1 MGEKKFTT
9 RYQDNYQ
16 SAASAA
22 GENVLTVVG
31 LASDGPIGQIQS
43 FSGMSGVEICESV
56 FGEGQT
62 LPRAVR
68 RAIEAVTNATE
79 GNPIQVNAMRVG
91 QGATMASISLLND
104 STAENCMTI
113 EYDYAGADGNEWQC
127 KVEKDDEAEE
137 YIVTLR
143 RGTTGTA
150 VQFTGSTAGEGATPV
165 AELVEA
171 INAGGL
177 GLTATLVT
185 DDKLLE
191 IDYTAFTG
199 GADGTMTNAQA
210 ILAMKI
216 LEDKNY
222 MNFYIVGWKGTG
234 DDGAAVRAALN
245 THCNSQLSER
255 DCERFSFVEAEDFS
269 TSYPYP
275 HPSWYTDIATWVE
288 SIETSLLG
296 VDMKNLIMF
305 AGSKTY
311 TDGAG
316 TEYEANVAAEAAAL
330 WLALPIN
337 RAMLNLQVPNAVEA
351 DLAPSIPAAYRARI
365 ADARCNYMR
374 YEDDNRGVIV
384 VNGDTL
390 AATTSDYKYVEILR
404 TQYTC
409 GQEARI
415 AGKPAW
421 GKPDDGKG
429 SGLDTMKDLM
439 ESTLDRTRVGK
450 TIFAVKVT
458 PEFVDDDNVEATM
471 AVTHY
476 RTMRSVDHVVHVER
490 S

>member
-1 MGEKKFTT
+1 MGENKFTT

-16 SAASAA
+16 SAASAG
-22 GENVLTVVG
+22 GENVLTIVG
-31 LASDGPIGQIQS
+31 LASDGPIGEIQS
-43 FSGMSGVEICESV
+43 FSGMAGVASCEAV
-56 FGEGQT
+56 FGEGGT

-91 QGATMASISLLND
+91 SGYAMASISLLND
-104 STAENCMTI
+104 STAEVCMTI
-113 EYDYAGADGNEWQC
+113 AYDYAGIDGNEWQC

-137 YIVTLR
+137 YVVTLR
-143 RGTTGTA
+143 RGTDGTA

-165 AELVEA
+165 EELVEA

-177 GLTATLVT
+177 GLTATLVSE
-185 DDKLLE
+185 DKLLE
-191 IDYTAFTG
+191 IDYTSFTG
-199 GADGTMTNAQA
+199 GLDGTLTNAQA
-210 ILAMKI
+210 ILAMQI
-216 LEDKNY
+216 LESKKY
-222 MNFYIVGWKGTG
+222 MNFYVVGWKGTG

-255 DCERFSFVEAEDFS
+255 DCERFAFVEAEDFS
-269 TSYPYP
+269 SVYPFP
-275 HPSWYTDIATWVE
+275 HPSWYTDMATWASGIAT
-288 SIETSLLG
+288 SLTG

-305 AGSKTY
+305 AGGKTY

-337 RAMLNLQVPNAVEA
+337 RSMINVQVPNTVED
-351 DLAPSIPAAYRARI
+351 DLAPNIPAAYRAI
-365 ADARCNYMR
+365 LADARCNYMR
-374 YEDDNRGVIV
+374 FEDENRGVIIA
-384 VNGDTL
+384 NDRTL
-390 AATTSDYKYVEILR
+390 AATTSDYKYVDILR

-450 TIFAVKVT
+450 TIVAVKVT